1 MNSITGV
8 YIGNRRSKLLQ
19 FKYDDNK
26 LREKLR
32 TWKCL
37 QSHIPREKA
46 TDCVVSSLHFMDIIA
61 ERKFAEDSSQ
71 YLTDFKSGVTDDEI
85 VNEMFKYFGNQHGFS
100 EYNYDESNPD
110 PYQKWIDILNR
121 ELKKEHLTMVLL
133 KQTHSGHAVIIYKD
147 KDNQLHLIDSQQLT
161 IDSTDRAISD
171 YFKSDNYIKLS
182 LIQTPIKRALSP
194 NAFGLRKT
202 KLANQHI
209 SKRTTR
215 RSRSPDSMSISPK
228 RVISPINKRKRKRTE
243 TIKIRKN
250 KRQSGSPDT
259 KKARV
264 K

>member
-8 YIGNRRSKLLQ
+8 YIGNRQSKLLQ

-37 QSHIPREKA
+37 QSHIPRKKV

-71 YLTDFKSGVTDDEI
+71 YLTNFKSGVTDDEI

-100 EYNYDESNPD
+100 EYNYDESNPN

-133 KQTHSGHAVIIYKD
+133 KQTHSGHAVIVYKD

-171 YFKSDNYIKLS
+171 YFKIDNYIKIS

-194 NAFGLRKT
+194 SVSSRKT
-202 KLANQHI
+202 KSSNERLL
-209 SKRTTR
+209 KRTTR

-228 RVISPINKRKRKRTE
+228 IISNKTRKRKRSSPL
-243 TIKIRKN
+243 KIRKTN
-250 KRQSGSPDT
+250 KKRSHSPLT
-259 KKARV
+259 KKARY
-264 K
+264 

>member
-26 LREKLR
+26 FREKLR

-37 QSHIPREKA
+37 QSHIPREKV

-71 YLTDFKSGVTDDEI
+71 YLTNFKSGVTDDEI

-100 EYNYDESNPD
+100 EYNYDDSNPN

-133 KQTHSGHAVIIYKD
+133 KQTHSGHAVIVYKD

-194 NAFGLRKT
+194 SVSSRKT
-202 KLANQHI
+202 KSSNERLL
-209 SKRTTR
+209 KRTTR
-215 RSRSPDSMSISPK
+215 RSRSPESMSISPK
-228 RVISPINKRKRKRTE
+228 IISNKTRKRKRSSPLN
-243 TIKIRKN
+243 IRKTN
-250 KRQSGSPDT
+250 KKRSHSPLT
-259 KKARV
+259 KKARY